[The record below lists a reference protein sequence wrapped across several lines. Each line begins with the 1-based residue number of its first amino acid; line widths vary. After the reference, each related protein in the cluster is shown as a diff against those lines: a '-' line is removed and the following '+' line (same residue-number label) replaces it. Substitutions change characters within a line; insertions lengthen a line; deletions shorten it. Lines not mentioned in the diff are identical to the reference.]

1 MLFVSKNE
9 WHSDENLSLLLF
21 VGQKFDELFFDYS
34 LDYYKPPALNPS
46 FICREA
52 LSLINDIE
60 NEILDRNNLNY
71 VLDELDF
78 SLRNDDVAKI
88 MLTSEI
94 DMFIL
99 KDESVRLSDLKLRL
113 EVLDKVLNPLAY
125 FEVCCSLI
133 LFEISDRKGSKKL
146 INHLCN
152 LLASLLVNIG
162 VSKQNI
168 YEKTKEFF
176 FSDRE
181 IKEPEELKEFFYLIS
196 PTTHHFEI
204 YFLVSKD
211 ILKLENAFEI
221 FDVSVSE
228 SLPNDL
234 IRLAKSRKIIKEKSE
249 VWVQIDDIETYD
261 RHSARRIAE
270 RTLENMS
277 DLFSLYSHKQKI
289 TWRSDV
295 FITQCCEDLHRFIS
309 QPKSP
314 MDKCTDIRPENA
326 AKKLNYLF
334 ENISL
339 HKESFKRFNRVVD
352 LHATALDSDLVE
364 NQLINIWIAIE
375 TIVPSSVNGGGKV
388 KKICNAL
395 EPILL
400 KNHIDRL
407 IQALVYD
414 LLTWGRSKLTD
425 ILKNIENYKDKKIK
439 ELVLELIALD
449 KYKDLRTS
457 LYSKLENFHL
467 LRYRCFELSE
477 ILKSPK
483 KVLDVIEQHQKK
495 IQWQI
500 RRIYRTRNIIVH
512 SGGSL
517 PYIDTLIEN
526 AHDYLDQSINAVVT
540 YSCGHLDANTLE
552 QVFEMAKLDYDCFL
566 KDIKKI
572 EVFDED
578 SLMLFLN

>member
-9 WHSDENLSLLLF
+9 WHSEESLSLLLF

-34 LDYYKPPALNPS
+34 LDSYKPPALNPS

-60 NEILDRNNLNY
+60 NEVLDRSNLDY
-71 VLDELDF
+71 VLEELDF
-78 SLRNDDVAKI
+78 SLRNDDVAKL

-94 DMFIL
+94 DKFIL
-99 KDESVRLSDLKLRL
+99 KGEDIRLSDLKLRL
-113 EVLDKVLNPLAY
+113 EVLEKVLNPLSY
-125 FEVCCSLI
+125 FQLCCSLI
-133 LFEISDRKGSKKL
+133 FTEISKPKGSKKL

-152 LLASLLVNIG
+152 LLASLLINIG
-162 VSKQNI
+162 ISKQHI

-181 IKEPEELKEFFYLIS
+181 IKNIIEVEDFFYSIS
-196 PTTHHFEI
+196 NTTHHFEI

-211 ILKLENAFEI
+211 ILKISTAFQI
-221 FDVSVSE
+221 FDISVLTK
-228 SLPNDL
+228 LPDDL
-234 IRLAKSRKIIKEKSE
+234 APLAKEKKIVKRKNE
-249 VWVQIDDIETYD
+249 VWVQIDEIETFD

-270 RTLENMS
+270 RTLETLS

-295 FITQCCEDLHRFIS
+295 FITQCCENLHRVII

-314 MDKCTDIRPENA
+314 MDKCIDIRPESA

-334 ENISL
+334 QNIGL
-339 HKESFKRFNRVVD
+339 QRESFKRFNRVVD

-375 TIVPSSVNGGGKV
+375 TIIPSSVHGGGKV
-388 KKICNAL
+388 KKICNGL

-400 KNHIDRL
+400 NNYIDRL
-407 IQALVYD
+407 VQALVND
-414 LLTWGRSKLTD
+414 LLKWGRSRLTD

-439 ELVLELIALD
+439 QLVLELISLS
-449 KYKDLRTS
+449 KYKDLRTD
-457 LYSKLENFHL
+457 LYSKLDNFHL

-483 KVLDVIEQHQKK
+483 KVLDVIEQHQIK
-495 IQWQI
+495 IRWQV

-526 AHDYLDQSINAVVT
+526 AHDYLDQSINAVVK
-540 YSCGHLDANTLE
+540 YSCGELDANTLE
-552 QVFEMAKLDYDCFL
+552 QVFEMAQLDYEYFSKEL
-566 KDIKKI
+566 KST
-572 EVFDED
+572 ETFDED
-578 SLMLFLN
+578 NLMLLLN

>member
-1 MLFVSKNE
+1 MLFLSKNK
-9 WHSDENLSLLLF
+9 WHSEESLSLLLF
-21 VGQKFDELFFDYS
+21 VGQKFDELFFDYT
-34 LDYYKPPALNPS
+34 LDSYKPPALNPS
-46 FICREA
+46 YICREA

-78 SLRNDDVAKI
+78 SLRNDNVAKL

-94 DMFIL
+94 DKFIL
-99 KDESVRLSDLKLRL
+99 KDEKIRLSDLKLRL
-113 EVLDKVLNPLAY
+113 EVLEKVLNPLSY
-125 FEVCCSLI
+125 FELCCSLI
-133 LFEISDRKGSKKL
+133 LSEISNSKGSKKL

-152 LLASLLVNIG
+152 LLASLLINIG
-162 VSKQNI
+162 ISKQHI

-181 IKEPEELKEFFYLIS
+181 IKKTEELKEFFYLIS
-196 PTTHHFEI
+196 ATTHHFEI
-204 YFLVSKD
+204 YFLASKN
-211 ILKLENAFEI
+211 ILKLENAFKI
-221 FDVSVSE
+221 FDVSVLE
-228 SLPNDL
+228 DLPDDL
-234 IRLAKSRKIIKEKSE
+234 IPLAKEKKIKKQNSE
-249 VWVQIDDIETYD
+249 VWVQIDEIETYD

-270 RTLENMS
+270 RTLETMS
-277 DLFSLYSHKQKI
+277 DLFSLYAHKQKI

-295 FITQCCEDLHRFIS
+295 FITQCCENLNRVIN

-314 MDKCTDIRPENA
+314 MDKCIDTRPENA
-326 AKKLNYLF
+326 AKKLNYFF
-334 ENISL
+334 ENIGL

-352 LHATALDSDLVE
+352 LHATALDSDLEE

-375 TIVPSSVNGGGKV
+375 TIVPSSVHGGGKV
-388 KKICNAL
+388 TKICNAL

-400 KNHIDRL
+400 KNYIDRL
-407 IQALVYD
+407 VQALVND
-414 LLTWGRSKLTD
+414 LLKWGRSKLTN

-439 ELVLELIALD
+439 ELVLELIALE
-449 KYKDLRTS
+449 KYKDLRTD
-457 LYSKLENFHL
+457 LYSKLDNFHL
-467 LRYRCFELSE
+467 LRYRCYELSE

-483 KVLDVIEQHQKK
+483 KILEVLDKHQKK
-495 IQWQI
+495 IQWQV

-526 AHDYLDQSINAVVT
+526 AHDYLDQSINAVVA

-552 QVFEMAKLDYDCFL
+552 QVFEMAKLDYEYFS
-566 KDIKKI
+566 KEIHKI
-572 EVFDED
+572 EAFDED
-578 SLMLFLN
+578 NLMLFLS